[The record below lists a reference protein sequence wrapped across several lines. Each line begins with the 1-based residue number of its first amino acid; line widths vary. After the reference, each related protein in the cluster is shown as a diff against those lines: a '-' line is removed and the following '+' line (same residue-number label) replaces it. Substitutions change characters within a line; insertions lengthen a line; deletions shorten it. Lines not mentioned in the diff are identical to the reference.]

1 MLLQKLRFN
10 SLDKVKVKKLKIPPP
25 NTVDKLYVGLNNYH
39 PKVKLTI
46 EFNPLRFPDRI
57 KISRYRTHS

>member
-1 MLLQKLRFN
+1 MLLQKLKFN

-57 KISRYRTHS
+57 